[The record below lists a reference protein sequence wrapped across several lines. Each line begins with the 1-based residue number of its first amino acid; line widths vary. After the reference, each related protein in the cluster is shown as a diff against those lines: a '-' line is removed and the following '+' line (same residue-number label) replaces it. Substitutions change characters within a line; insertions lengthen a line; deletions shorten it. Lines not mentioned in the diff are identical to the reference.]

1 MGGKRSALLIPT
13 FEYADPKL
21 RRLRA
26 PAEDADKLGAVL
38 RNPDI
43 GDFEV
48 TVMANQPEHKI
59 RRAIAAFFEKRHR
72 EDVLLL
78 HFSCHGVKDDDGN
91 LYFAASDTEIDH
103 LDATATSAD
112 WVNRQITRTRS
123 RRVLLLLDCCYSGAY
138 SSGMVPHGDGGVQIK
153 ERFTGDGRG
162 RIILTASSG
171 MEYSWEGD
179 KLTGEGRPSIFTS
192 ALVEG
197 LRSGAADRDEDGRVS
212 VDELYEYVYDRVT
225 EITPDQTP
233 HKFEF
238 EASGKLYIARSKL
251 TEGTLPADLRYAIDS
266 PYAHI
271 RQGAVSVL
279 AALLHGDRLAVA
291 ERAHAALNQLAEDDS
306 KSVSFAARAV
316 LNAPTGEEN
325 AAGGLVDIEKHDDG
339 TPDAVALQDATIVL
353 NDAGSQDD
361 TIVLNGAGSQD
372 DAVGVDEHAARELE
386 DPLASEVGKTA
397 ASEVDDQTAAP
408 EIDVKT
414 ALPRPDT
421 ERADTSTTEEVDEGT
436 TDKKIEK
443 RRRTDDHRWW
453 TTIGRREAIGGA
465 ALIGALI
472 VTVLLVVSPDDDGGG
487 GSGRNLNLADA
498 VAYERADE
506 RGDPTDLYAMNADG
520 SAQQALDE
528 TPVVEKAPAWSPDHS
543 RLAFIAEGDVF
554 WGDVE
559 EEEPIQVTTTDV
571 PEFAPAWSPDGQR
584 IVFERGYPGDLF
596 IMSVMV
602 STDGAKREN
611 VTDTVGD
618 ENGPAWAPG
627 PMIAYK
633 FAETPKAPGDIY
645 LINPGD
651 SEGDVLVDGPENQW
665 GPAWSPADDKLAFV
679 QDGDIHLVY
688 PSGGDLEQLTSGEEI
703 DGSPTWSPDG
713 TLIAFERAAAPGQQT
728 DIYIVDLN
736 GQVVQLTDTDE
747 WESNPA
753 W

>member
-1 MGGKRSALLIPT
+1 MDAKRSALLIPT

-38 RNPDI
+38 RDPDI
-43 GDFEV
+43 GNFDV

-59 RRAIAAFFEKRHR
+59 RRAIAAFFDKRHR

-78 HFSCHGVKDDDGN
+78 HFSCHGIKDDDGN
-91 LYFAASDTEIDH
+91 LYFAATDTEIDH
-103 LDATATSAD
+103 LDATATPAE

-123 RRVLLLLDCCYSGAY
+123 RRVLLLLDCCYSGAF
-138 SSGMVPHGDGGVQIK
+138 SSGMVPHGDGGVQLK

-197 LRSGAADRDEDGRVS
+197 LHSGAADRNEDGRVS

-238 EASGKLYIARSKL
+238 EVSGNLYIARSKL
-251 TEGTLPADLRYAIDS
+251 TEGTLPADLRYAIDN

-279 AALLHGDRLAVA
+279 AALLKGDRPAVA
-291 ERAHAALNQLAEDDS
+291 ERARAALSELAEDDS
-306 KSVSFAARAV
+306 KSVSLAARAV
-316 LNAPTGEEN
+316 LNAAAGEEK
-325 AAGGLVDIEKHDDG
+325 AADGLLDIESPDEITLDAGVLQDG
-339 TPDAVALQDATIVL
+339 TAVLDDA
-353 NDAGSQDD
+353 S
-361 TIVLNGAGSQD
+361 SQD
-372 DAVGVDEHAARELE
+372 DAVVDDHAAREVE
-386 DPLASEVGKTA
+386 DHISSGDKGR
-397 ASEVDDQTAAP
+397 TAAP
-408 EIDVKT
+408 EVDNQADAPEIEGKLDI
-414 ALPRPDT
+414 PRPDT
-421 ERADTSTTEEVDEGT
+421 EQADASTTEEVDESA
-436 TDKKIEK
+436 TDENIE
-443 RRRTDDHRWW
+443 RRRYADDHRWW
-453 TTIGRREAIGGA
+453 TIIGRREVIGGTLIV
-465 ALIGALI
+465 ALII
-472 VTVLLVVSPDDDGGG
+472 TVLFVVSRDDDGEGG
-487 GSGRNLNLADA
+487 GGTNLNLADA
-498 VAYERADE
+498 IAYERADE

-520 SAQQALDE
+520 SAQQPLAE
-528 TPVVEKAPAWSPDHS
+528 TSTVEKAPTWSPDHS
-543 RLAFIAEGDVF
+543 RIAFIAEGDVF
-554 WGDVE
+554 WAEDE
-559 EEEPIQVTTTDV
+559 NEPIRVTNTDV

-596 IMSVMV
+596 IVD
-602 STDGAKREN
+602 TEGGEEEIL
-611 VTDTVGD
+611 TDTVED

-627 PMIAYK
+627 QMIAYK

-645 LINPGD
+645 VISPGD
-651 SEGDVLVDGPENQW
+651 DEGDVLVDGPGNQW
-665 GPAWSPADDKLAFV
+665 GQAWSPDQDRLAFV

-688 PSGGDLEQLTSGEEI
+688 PSSGDLEQLTSGEEI

-728 DIYIVDLN
+728 DIYTVDLN
-736 GQVVQLTDTDE
+736 GAVAQLTETDE
-747 WESNPA
+747 WESKPA

>member
-59 RRAIAAFFEKRHR
+59 RRAIAAFFDKRHR

-192 ALVEG
+192 ALIEG

-233 HKFEF
+233 NKFEF
-238 EASGKLYIARSKL
+238 EASGKLYIARSKS
-251 TEGTLPADLRYAIDS
+251 TEATLPADLRYAIDS

-279 AALLHGDRLAVA
+279 AALLHGDRPAVA
-291 ERAHAALNQLAEDDS
+291 ERARAALDQLAEDDS
-306 KSVSFAARAV
+306 KNVSFAARAV
-316 LNAPTGEEN
+316 LTAPTGEEN
-325 AAGGLVDIEKHDDG
+325 AAGGLVDIEKPDDG
-339 TPDAVALQDATIVL
+339 TPDASALQDGTIVL
-353 NDAGSQDD
+353 DDAGSQDD
-361 TIVLNGAGSQD
+361 T
-372 DAVGVDEHAARELE
+372 VGVDEHAAREVE
-386 DPLASEVGKTA
+386 DPTASEEEGKTA
-397 ASEVDDQTAAP
+397 APEVDDQTAAP
-408 EIDVKT
+408 EIEVKT
-414 ALPRPDT
+414 ALLRPDT
-421 ERADTSTTEEVDEGT
+421 EQADTSTTEDVDEGT
-436 TDKKIEK
+436 TDKKSEK
-443 RRRTDDHRWW
+443 RPRTDDHRWW
-453 TTIGRREAIGGA
+453 TTIGRRKAIGGA

-472 VTVLLVVSPDDDGGG
+472 VTVLLVVRSDDDGGG
-487 GSGRNLNLADA
+487 GGDRNLNLADA

-506 RGDPTDLYAMNADG
+506 PGDPTDLYAMNADG
-520 SAQQALDE
+520 SAQQALGE
-528 TPVVEKAPAWSPDHS
+528 TRVVEKAPAWSPDHS

-559 EEEPIQVTTTDV
+559 EQKPIQVTSTDE

-584 IVFERGYPGDLF
+584 IVFEKGYPGDLF
-596 IMSVMV
+596 IV
-602 STDGAKREN
+602 STDGANEDPI
-611 VTDTVGD
+611 TETEED

-633 FAETPKAPGDIY
+633 FAQKPKAPGDIY

-651 SEGDVLVDGPENQW
+651 GEGNVLVDGPENQW
-665 GPAWSPADDKLAFV
+665 GPAWSPAEDKLAFV
-679 QDGDIHLVY
+679 QDGDIHLVH
-688 PSGGDLEQLTSGEEI
+688 PSDGELEQLTSGEEI

-713 TLIAFERAAAPGQQT
+713 TLIAFERAAAPDQQT
-728 DIYIVDLN
+728 DIYTVDLN
-736 GQVVQLTDTDE
+736 GEVVQLTDTDE